1 MARMDANH
9 RLLPGLLITLC
20 TLLAGPAQ
28 AQTYLDEVLGRPA
41 HRKAWQAMLAGE
53 HKLDPWLAGYARR
66 RNGTTTPAS
75 VVQLDQVQYEL
86 HGVCELHNCEAN
98 RFYVLFAPDGRRAW
112 GYQVRDDRQERFF
125 GKPGPALKEVLRAAA
140 RS

>member
-1 MARMDANH
+1 MNATP
-9 RLLPGLLITLC
+9 RLLPALLLPLC
-20 TLLAGPAQ
+20 ALFAGAAQ
-28 AQTYLDEVLGRPA
+28 AQAYLDEVLGRPA
-41 HRKAWQAMLAGE
+41 HRKSWQAMLAGE
-53 HKLDPWLAGYARR
+53 RKLDPWLAGYARQ

-98 RFYVLFAPDGRRAW
+98 RFYVLFAPEGRRAW

-125 GKPGPALKEVLRAAA
+125 GKPGPRIREVLRAAA